1 MTVDTHVHIYP
12 PELVRDQELIS
23 RTEPHFDLLT
33 HNTVHKWGTAED
45 LIAAMDRTG
54 VEQSWVFGFA
64 FRDPSLCR
72 LCNDYVIEAVRRWP
86 DRLKGFAVVNPA
98 RRGFAAEMERCRA
111 AGLTGVGEL
120 FPQGQGFALD
130 DARATWRLAAA
141 CDDLGM
147 PLCVHTAEPVGHEYA
162 GKGDVGPKEAAA
174 FCVNHPQTTVI
185 FAHFGGGLWLYE
197 TMPEMRLYLH
207 NARYDTAAWPYLY
220 DASVMAAAKAAG
232 VLPKML
238 YGTDWPILDR
248 TRYEKRLAAC
258 GLNEAENAALT
269 GGNAACLLDSLG
281 ETR

>member
-23 RTEPHFDLLT
+23 LTEPHFDLLT

-45 LIAAMDRTG
+45 LIPAMDRTG

-72 LCNDYVIEAVRRWP
+72 LCNDYVIDAVRRWP

-141 CDDLGM
+141 CDDLDM

-207 NARYDTAAWPYLY
+207 NAWYDTAAWPYLY

-258 GLNEAENAALT
+258 GLNEAESAALT
-269 GGNAACLLDSLG
+269 GGNAACLLDSLR

>member
-64 FRDPSLCR
+64 FRDPSLCC

-174 FCVNHPQTTVI
+174 FCVNHPLTTVI

>member
-120 FPQGQGFALD
+120 VPQGQGFALD
-130 DARATWRLAAA
+130 DARATWHLAAA

-207 NARYDTAAWPYLY
+207 NAWYDTAAWPYLY

-258 GLNEAENAALT
+258 GLNEAESTALT
-269 GGNAACLLDSLG
+269 GGNAACLLDSLR